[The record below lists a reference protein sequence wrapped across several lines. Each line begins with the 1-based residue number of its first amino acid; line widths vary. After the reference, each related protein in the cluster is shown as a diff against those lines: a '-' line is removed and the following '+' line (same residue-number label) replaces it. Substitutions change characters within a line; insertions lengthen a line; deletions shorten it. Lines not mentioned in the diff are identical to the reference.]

1 MSLGY
6 DQSELLKKGRG
17 SGTLASLAV
26 IGNFFVCCTLLGF
39 GSDLQAALQ

>member
-26 IGNFFVCCTLLGF
+26 ICNFFCVLYSLGF